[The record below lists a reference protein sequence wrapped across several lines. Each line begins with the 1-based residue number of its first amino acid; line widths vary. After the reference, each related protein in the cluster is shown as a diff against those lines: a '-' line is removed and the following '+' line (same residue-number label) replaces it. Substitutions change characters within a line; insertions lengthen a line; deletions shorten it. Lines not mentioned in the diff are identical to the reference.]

1 MVKGGRKWK
10 VTSASFMFI
19 GEYHHTLD
27 DKGRMAVPIKFR
39 AALANG
45 AVVTRGLDRSL
56 FLYPKDEWAKLAE
69 KLASLPLGQAD
80 TRAFARLM
88 LAGAMEVEV
97 DKSGRV
103 NIPEYLREYANLKK
117 DTVVAGLYNRLEI
130 WDQETWK
137 KYAAQTEEQGNDI
150 AERLTGLGV

>member
-1 MVKGGRKWK
+1 
-10 VTSASFMFI
+10 MFI
-19 GEYHHTLD
+19 GEFHHSVD

-39 AALANG
+39 AALAEG

-56 FLYPKDEWAKLAE
+56 FLYPKSEWQKLAE
-69 KLASLPLGQAD
+69 KLAALPLGQAD

-103 NIPEYLREYANLKK
+103 LLPEYLRQYAGLAKNV
-117 DTVVAGLYNRLEI
+117 VVAGLFNRMEI
-130 WDQETWK
+130 WDEATWSA
-137 KYAAQTEEQGNDI
+137 YASKTEEQGNAI
-150 AERLTGLGV
+150 AERLSSLGV

>member
-1 MVKGGRKWK
+1 
-10 VTSASFMFI
+10 MFI
-19 GEYHHTLD
+19 GEFHHTVD

-39 AALANG
+39 AALAEG

-56 FLYPKDEWAKLAE
+56 FLYPKSEWEKLAE
-69 KLASLPLGQAD
+69 KLAALPLGQAD

-103 NIPEYLREYANLKK
+103 NVPEYLRTYAGLKK
-117 DTVVAGLYNRLEI
+117 DVVVAGLFNRMEI
-130 WDQETWK
+130 WDEETWRV
-137 KYAAQTEEQGNDI
+137 YASKTEEQGNAI
-150 AERLTGLGV
+150 AERLGSIGV